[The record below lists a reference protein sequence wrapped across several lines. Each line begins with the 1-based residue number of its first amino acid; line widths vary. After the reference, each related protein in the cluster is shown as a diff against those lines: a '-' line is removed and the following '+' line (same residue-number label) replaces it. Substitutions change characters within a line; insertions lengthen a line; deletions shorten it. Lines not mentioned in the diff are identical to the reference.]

1 MNKKI
6 ISILTSGL
14 LVSSLMVGCSSTD
27 TGSDSNNTKT
37 ENSIEEEKHMTEEER
52 IATLQG
58 LEGDELVEAYGN
70 LLNKDEINFLNEHGW
85 KIEEEAKY
93 YQDGLSLKTPKNYGG
108 NEVEAE
114 KYIAKQLD
122 SIEKT
127 YLDDG
132 IFQSFEFTWTNNTG
146 NDIDYLEIDFKE
158 YDKNNACTPW
168 SNVIENISAGETRKI
183 TLYLTEKSTEKIEI
197 TEVKIYH
204 VPTNR
209 PSEIYEGCIPG
220 MWYKLEAQPT
230 KGVIN

>member
-1 MNKKI
+1 MNKKL
-6 ISILTSGL
+6 ISLVVSGL
-14 LVSSLMVGCSSTD
+14 LAVSMVGCS
-27 TGSDSNNTKT
+27 NNTNNKT
-37 ENSIEEEKHMTEEER
+37 ESSIKEEKHMTEEER
-52 IATLQG
+52 MATLKG
-58 LEGDELVEAYGN
+58 LEGDALTEAYRK
-70 LLNKDEINFLNEHGW
+70 LLSKDEIKYLEQNGC
-85 KIEEEAKY
+85 KIEEEAEY
-93 YQDGLSLKTPKNYGG
+93 YQDGLSLKTLENYGG

-127 YLDDG
+127 YIDDE
-132 IFQSFEFTWTNNTG
+132 IFPRFEFTWTNNTG

-183 TLYLTEKSTEKIEI
+183 QLYLKEMSTEKIEI

-220 MWYKLEAQPT
+220 MWYKLD
-230 KGVIN
+230 K